1 MMAFKS
7 TALLF
12 ILLFSINV
20 FAKESGTHIELG
32 AGYIA
37 SELEN
42 KENNN
47 IFNYSGQYFS
57 FYYNHLHKIKKDWHH
72 YYGLNIQYTSM
83 SNNADNS
90 LITEKANHLS
100 PGIHYKLYFK
110 NIFFNIGYN
119 YSIAEHIGS
128 GFRTTNLDFDI
139 HKLNARVGYDYPIT
153 KNLYLM
159 GAYNYSY
166 GLTTGLSDDHIYSEH
181 IFSLNVIISF
191 GSTKKLSRSSRGLKS
206 RGIASDSKDSGKN
219 KRNNLYDF
227 FITTD

>member
-20 FAKESGTHIELG
+20 FAKEPGTHIELG

-57 FYYNHLHKIKKDWHH
+57 FYY
-72 YYGLNIQYTSM
+72 NIQYTSM